1 MVSLRKPTFELNVK
15 PFLKPK
21 ICLLFLKKQ
30 WNQYRESSV
39 LMFSVCCR
47 WRWAFFGKVLWLQ
60 NQTGNAKSSF
70 WHISKTT
77 NVNSSLWSQKL
88 IQSRLD
94 WASHALIYNLSICI
108 DDMVKDQS
116 DLFLFSK
123 TWKYSSQRIKDV
135 NLPWAF
141 CFTVRPWELWIL
153 SRMVKPCDMTGQ
165 HLGQTL
171 SYNFDFQK

>member
-1 MVSLRKPTFELNVK
+1 MK

-30 WNQYRESSV
+30 WNQYRKSSV
-39 LMFSVCCR
+39 LIFSVCCR
-47 WRWAFFGKVLWLQ
+47 RRWVSLVKFFDCKIKPGTQ
-60 NQTGNAKSSF
+60 SSF
-70 WHISKTT
+70 WRISKTT

-94 WASHALIYNLSICI
+94 WASRALIYNLPICI
-108 DDMVKDQS
+108 DGMVKDQF

-123 TWKYSSQRIKDV
+123 TWKYFSQRIKDV

-153 SRMVKPCDMTGQ
+153 SLMVKPCDMTGQ